1 MSIDQDPASNVSLP
15 NTEKKKTLN
24 DILRTYAEETK
35 FKLDLKIYR
44 RNEFDIIVPFV
55 KRNDILVNG
64 F

>member
-1 MSIDQDPASNVSLP
+1 M
-15 NTEKKKTLN
+15 
-24 DILRTYAEETK
+24 YAEETK

>member
-44 RNEFDIIVPFV
+44 RNDFDIIVPFV